1 MFSSIS
7 ISEFLK
13 LDGANVIDVRS
24 VEKYNSRHID
34 GAINIPSSKLLLDP
48 YSYLDKGVKYYIYCQ
63 HGMTSL
69 NVCKILCKLGFD
81 VVNISGGYEAW
92 ILYNM

>member
-7 ISEFLK
+7 IAEFLK
-13 LDGANVIDVRS
+13 LDSVNLIDVRS
-24 VEKYNSRHID
+24 VEKFNSKHID

-48 YSYLDKGVKYYIYCQ
+48 SAFLDKGIRYYIYCQ

-69 NVCKILCKLGFD
+69 NVCKILSRLGYD

-92 ILYNM
+92 ILFNR